1 MQQCNFVAQRE
12 GKNMTSSPI
21 NHLERTS
28 IYALA
33 NYIAFES
40 NLCEEVVLDIVA
52 SKFGV
57 EKIGDIRRDNYDDA
71 IRYLVDLNSK
81 EIFN

>member
-1 MQQCNFVAQRE
+1 
-12 GKNMTSSPI
+12 MTSSPI

-40 NLCEEVVLDIVA
+40 NICEEVVLDMVA

-57 EKIGDIRRDNYDDA
+57 ENIGNIRHDNYDDV
-71 IRYLVDLNSK
+71 IRYLVDLSPK
-81 EIFN
+81 EILN